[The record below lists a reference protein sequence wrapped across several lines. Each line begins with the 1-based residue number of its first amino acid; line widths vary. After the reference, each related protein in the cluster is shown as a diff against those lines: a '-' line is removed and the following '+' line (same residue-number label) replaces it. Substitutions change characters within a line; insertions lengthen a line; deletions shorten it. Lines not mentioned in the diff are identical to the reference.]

1 MRPWPRY
8 GGAMNRLEA
17 MDAFARVVKNGNFV
31 SAASELGISPGM
43 VTKRVQRLEATLGAK
58 LLRRTTRRLSV
69 TEIGKRYYNFCN
81 RLLAEMQQEEREIRR
96 LQQDAHGEIK
106 VLSPMSFG
114 IMQMGKLVSGF
125 MAAYPDVQVSLT
137 IADATKRVLDPVEF
151 GADLAIRFSLKK
163 DSTHYLRRLGTMH
176 WVACASPAYLERAG
190 RPKHPSEL
198 VNHQCLVTHTRFGD
212 GRWIFDGPKG
222 SLTVQVR
229 GPVSPSNAITMRY
242 MVLDGAG
249 IALLPT
255 FAVADD
261 LRNGQ
266 LVRILKDHAIPDLPI
281 CALYPHAKDQPR
293 KVKLF
298 LDFVSKE
305 LRNAP
310 WDRVDA

>member
-1 MRPWPRY
+1 
-8 GGAMNRLEA
+8 MNRLEA

-58 LLRRTTRRLSV
+58 LLSRTTRRLSV
-69 TEIGKRYYNFCN
+69 TEIGRRYYKFCD
-81 RLLAEMQQEEREIRR
+81 RILAEMQQEDREIRR
-96 LQQDAHGEIK
+96 LQHDARGEIK

-163 DSTHYLRRLGTMH
+163 DSTHYLRRLGTLH
-176 WVACASPAYLERAG
+176 WIACASPAYLQRSGTPAA
-190 RPKHPSEL
+190 PDQL
-198 VNHQCLVTHTRFGD
+198 VNHSCLVTHTRFGD
-212 GRWIFDGPKG
+212 GRWLFKGAQGPQ
-222 SLTVQVR
+222 TVQVS

-261 LRNGQ
+261 LRSGH
-266 LVRILKDHAIPDLPI
+266 LVRILQDYEIPDLPI
-281 CALYPHAKDQPR
+281 CALYPHANEQPR

-298 LDFVSKE
+298 VDFISKQ
-305 LRNAP
+305 LRHAP
-310 WDRVDA
+310 WD